1 MDILKYIPFTP
12 SRRRHKLLSDLKSRR
27 HYDDDLLTESEKTAF
42 DEAIS
47 ELASAPC
54 GKQYESQAVKK
65 CAVFSRR
72 GSIGDWL
79 DLFLVV
85 GAVAFGLRALYF
97 QPFRIPTSSM
107 QPTLYG
113 VHYVDNDHAGMPLLG
128 KVNKYLDALLYTSK
142 KINAQV
148 KEPGRIAAD
157 SLRYDPSGLFGSTEF
172 SIGNTTYELPGDP
185 AKVVDYAR
193 LDPASEYRSGD
204 TLGNGFITLG
214 DHLFVERFS
223 IYLTPLDRGDVIV
236 FTTEN
241 LIDEEGVPVVNGGYF
256 YIKRL
261 AALPGDTV
269 KIVDDQLYIKAQGTE
284 EFKKI
289 QDISPRFRKIYSGK
303 GGYHGHLANMG
314 AGAFSCGA
322 EYTVPAGHYFMLG
335 DNSRF
340 SKDSRFFGAVP
351 RRNIMGRAFLVF
363 WPFSRRAGLVDSQEA
378 LDIPTGKPGI
388 ATFPVMSKQ

>member
-1 MDILKYIPFTP
+1 MNILKYIPYTP
-12 SRRRHKLLSDLKSRR
+12 ARRRHKLLADLKSRR
-27 HYDDDLLTESEKTAF
+27 HYDDDLLTCEERAAF
-42 DEAIS
+42 DQAIS
-47 ELASAPC
+47 ELAAAPAE
-54 GKQYESQAVKK
+54 KRYETEAVKK
-65 CAVFSRR
+65 CAVFSKR
-72 GSIGDWL
+72 GAVGDWL

-113 VHYVDNDHAGMPLLG
+113 VHYVDRNHAGMPLLG
-128 KVNKYLDALLYTSK
+128 KINKLTDALFYTSK
-142 KINAQV
+142 AVNARV
-148 KEPGRIAAD
+148 KEPGRVAPE

-172 SIGNTTYELPGDP
+172 SIGSTFYSLPGDP

-193 LDPASEYRSGD
+193 LDPAAEYRRGD
-204 TLGNGFITLG
+204 VLGDGFITLG

-223 IYLTPLDRGDVIV
+223 IYLTPLERGDVIV
-236 FTTEN
+236 FTTGG

-269 KIVDDQLYIKAQGTE
+269 KIVDDQLYVKPQGSE

-289 QDISPRFRKIYSGK
+289 QDISPRFKKIYSGR

-314 AGAFSCGA
+314 AGAFSCGG

-363 WPFSRRAGLVDSQEA
+363 WPFSRRAGLVDAQEP
-378 LDIPTGKPGI
+378 LDVPTGKPGV
-388 ATFPVMSKQ
+388 ATFPVMSRQ

>member
-1 MDILKYIPFTP
+1 MDILKYIPYTP
-12 SRRRHKLLSDLKSRR
+12 ARRRYKLLNDLKSRR
-27 HYDDDLLTESEKTAF
+27 HYDDDLLSQQEKEAF
-42 DEAIS
+42 DRAIS
-47 ELASAPC
+47 QLENAPA
-54 GKQYESQAVKK
+54 GKKPEQEAVKA
-65 CAVFSRR
+65 CSGFSKR
-72 GSIGDWL
+72 GTVGDWL

-113 VHYVDNDHAGMPLLG
+113 IHYVDRDHAGMPLLG
-128 KVNKYLDALLYTSK
+128 KVNKVVDALLYTSK
-142 KINAQV
+142 KAGGKV
-148 KEPGRIAAD
+148 VEPGRIAPE
-157 SLRYDPSGLFGSTEF
+157 SLRYDSGGLFGSTEF
-172 SIGNTTYELPGDP
+172 SIAGCTYDLPGDP

-193 LDPASEYRSGD
+193 LDPASEYKRGD
-204 TLGNGFITLG
+204 ALGDGFITLG

-223 IYLTPLDRGDVIV
+223 VYLTPLKRGDVIV
-236 FTTEN
+236 FTTED
-241 LIDEEGVPVVNGGYF
+241 LIDEAGVPVVQGGYF

-269 KIVDDQLYIKAQGTE
+269 RIVDDQLWVKPAGTSG
-284 EFKKI
+284 FRRI
-289 QDISPRFRKIYSGK
+289 QDISEQFKKIYSGK

-314 AGAFSCGA
+314 AGAFSCGG

-363 WPFSRRAGLVDSQEA
+363 WPFSRRFGVVDSKEA
-378 LDIPTGKPGI
+378 LDIPTGEAGV

>member
-1 MDILKYIPFTP
+1 MNILKYIPYTP
-12 SRRRHKLLSDLKSRR
+12 ARRRHKLLSELKSRR
-27 HYDDDLLTESEKTAF
+27 HYDDDLLTCEEKAAF
-42 DEAIS
+42 DQEIS
-47 ELASAPC
+47 QLENAPA
-54 GKQYESQAVKK
+54 GKSYEQEAVKK
-65 CAVFSRR
+65 CAVFNKR
-72 GSIGDWL
+72 GAIGDWL

-113 VHYVDNDHAGMPLLG
+113 VHYVDREHAGMPLLG
-128 KVNKYLDALLYTSK
+128 KLNKLTDALFYTSK
-142 KINAQV
+142 RVNAKV
-148 KEPGRIAAD
+148 GTPGRVD
-157 SLRYDPSGLFGSTEF
+157 PESLRYDPSGLFGSTEF
-172 SIGNTTYELPGDP
+172 SIANGSYTLPGDP
-185 AKVVDYAR
+185 AKVIDYAK
-193 LDPASEYRSGD
+193 LDPSTEYKRGD
-204 TLGNGFITLG
+204 VLGDGFITLG

-223 IYLTPLDRGDVIV
+223 VYLTPLERGDVIV

-241 LIDEEGVPVVNGGYF
+241 LIDESGVPVVDGGYF

-261 AALPGDTV
+261 AALPGDTI
-269 KIVDDQLYIKAQGTE
+269 KIVDDQLWVRAAGTD

-289 QDISPRFRKIYSGK
+289 QDISNKFKKIYSGR

-314 AGAFSCGA
+314 AGAFSCGG

-340 SKDSRFFGAVP
+340 SKDSRFFGSVP

-363 WPFSRRAGLVDSQEA
+363 WPFSRRFGVVDTKAA
-378 LDIPTGKPGI
+378 LDVPTGEPGV
-388 ATFPVMSKQ
+388 ATFPVMAKQ